1 MREIWTKDEL
11 WRDRV
16 IHQTWTLTH
25 LLYFSWTSY
34 LHQGK
39 PHGAEEQTYHDPI
52 QNLLHGVVPKIY
64 PARGTSQR
72 TVTSRGWVAKQQST
86 TSPILHCGN
95 KPRLSITD
103 LSRSLGQTWSGKP
116 GFEASRILPADR
128 DKDGSSYSNESC
140 ETLPHIVPDTS
151 GEYGPE
157 GARTSTQSHGVQTL
171 RRSYTTQLQQL
182 QYIWPQS
189 WTMGPINP

>member
-1 MREIWTKDEL
+1 MTPYRICSMVWYPRYILQEGHRRELLPAEVGLLSNNQLPVLFFTV
-11 WRDRV
+11 V
-16 IHQTWTLTH
+16 I
-25 LLYFSWTSY
+25 
-34 LHQGK
+34 
-39 PHGAEEQTYHDPI
+39 
-52 QNLLHGVVPKIY
+52 NLSH
-64 PARGTSQR
+64 
-72 TVTSRGWVAKQQST
+72 
-86 TSPILHCGN
+86 

-171 RRSYTTQLQQL
+171 RKSYTTQLQQL

-189 WTMGPINP
+189 WTMGSINP